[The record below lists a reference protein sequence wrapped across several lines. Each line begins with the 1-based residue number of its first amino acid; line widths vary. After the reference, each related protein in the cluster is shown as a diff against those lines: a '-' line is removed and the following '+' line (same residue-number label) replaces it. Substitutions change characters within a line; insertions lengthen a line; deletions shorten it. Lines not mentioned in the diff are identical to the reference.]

1 MDRDPI
7 QERLPHAER
16 ILLHHHVADPIEP
29 KAGALEAV
37 QALREELAAGQE
49 LRVFVDASLL
59 EIYRS
64 GGVATTL
71 RIYPQPGE
79 ELRVAFDG
87 DAIASA
93 WRLALPEA

>member
-1 MDRDPI
+1 M
-7 QERLPHAER
+7 
-16 ILLHHHVADPIEP
+16 
-29 KAGALEAV
+29 
-37 QALREELAAGQE
+37 
-49 LRVFVDASLL
+49 FVDASLL

-87 DAIASA
+87 DALASA
-93 WRLALPEA
+93 WRLALPEG